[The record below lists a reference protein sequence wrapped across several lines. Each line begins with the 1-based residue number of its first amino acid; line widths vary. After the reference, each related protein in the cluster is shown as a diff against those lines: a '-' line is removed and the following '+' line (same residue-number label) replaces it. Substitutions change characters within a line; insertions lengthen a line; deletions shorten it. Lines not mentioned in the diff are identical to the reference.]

1 MTCKLI
7 ALVTCFIW
15 TMVVPSVP
23 SHLLA
28 LSEQV
33 TWNRLRQADMG
44 IYEFVF
50 NIPSRDK
57 QPAVTFKLKT
67 MATEIDQ
74 AEIVGDYLAVLGSI
88 GTSAHIISFVAARN
102 GEEKLTFL
110 CWNPALSPDKRYLM
124 YKIFYPRF
132 TDPELISDVMAV
144 YDLSALATIPSNAP
158 TTARLKSGQIPP
170 SEVGRPIYPESNFRQ
185 NSFSLQLDGVPHNV
199 DTRYLWQDEKVV
211 LLDEI
216 TRSTN
221 QIEMRLVQVNL
232 SKGSDKA
239 TVKSTALSEDV
250 VRRIKKHG
258 LAAIKLDKEKGKLI
272 IEYIQPQGRLLIDLL
287 Q

>member
-74 AEIVGDYLAVLGSI
+74 AEIVGHYLAVLGSI
-88 GTSAHIISFVAARN
+88 GTSAH
-102 GEEKLTFL
+102 
-110 CWNPALSPDKRYLM
+110 
-124 YKIFYPRF
+124 KI
-132 TDPELISDVMAV
+132 
-144 YDLSALATIPSNAP
+144 
-158 TTARLKSGQIPP
+158 
-170 SEVGRPIYPESNFRQ
+170 GRASCRER
-185 NSFSLQLDGVPHNV
+185 V
-199 DTRYLWQDEKVV
+199 
-211 LLDEI
+211 
-216 TRSTN
+216 
-221 QIEMRLVQVNL
+221 
-232 SKGSDKA
+232 
-239 TVKSTALSEDV
+239 
-250 VRRIKKHG
+250 
-258 LAAIKLDKEKGKLI
+258 
-272 IEYIQPQGRLLIDLL
+272 
-287 Q
+287 